1 MDKAYIKNVVV
12 DQRELFSDLLKSQD
26 IIPRT
31 GAELCRKHLSKPNIL
46 LISGLR
52 RSGKSV
58 FSHLLTKGANVPF
71 INFDDERLIGA
82 GTSDLNAI
90 LESFYELYGEFDH
103 ILLDEIQ
110 NIKGWELFVNRLR
123 NKYKVIITGS
133 NSNLLSS
140 EMATHLTGRFLR
152 YELFPLSFSEFLRF
166 KGFIVDENSV
176 HSTKARSKIHNLF
189 SSYLKDGGIF
199 EFYKF
204 GREFLRGLFSSI
216 IMKDIIGR
224 YDIKYPIVL
233 EELALLLINQFSS
246 KVSVNK
252 MTKYFKVK
260 SPHTIK
266 EYIRYLEN
274 TFLIFTINKFSCK
287 VKEQLSTF
295 KKVYVVDNG
304 MINSFVFGFSE
315 NRGPLLENLVA
326 VELKRMAE
334 RSGLHLYYWDNYN
347 VECDFLIKRGTRI
360 TEAFQVCHGLNL
372 NNRKRE
378 MDGLIGALREFG
390 LKNGCILTD
399 SQEEDINVDGFKINV
414 MPVWKWLL
422 ENRHA

>member
-12 DQRELFSDLLKSQD
+12 DQREMFSNLLNSQQ
-26 IIPRT
+26 IISRA
-31 GAELCRKHLSKPNIL
+31 GVELCKKHLSEPNIL

-52 RSGKSV
+52 RSGKSI
-58 FSHLLTKGANVPF
+58 FSHLLMKGANTPF

-82 GTSDLNAI
+82 GVSDLNTV
-90 LESFYELYGEFDH
+90 LECFYEIYGEFDY

-123 NKYKVIITGS
+123 NKYKVIVTGS

-140 EMATHLTGRFLR
+140 EMATHLTGRFMS
-152 YELFPLSFSEFLRF
+152 YELFPLSFMEFLRF
-166 KGFIVDENSV
+166 KGLSVDKNSV
-176 HSTKARSKIHNLF
+176 HSTKARGKSHSLF
-189 SSYLKDGGIF
+189 SSYLKEGGIF
-199 EFYKF
+199 EYYKF
-204 GREFLRGLFSSI
+204 GSEFLRGLFSSI
-216 IMKDIIGR
+216 ITKDIIGR
-224 YDIKYPIVL
+224 YDIKYPVVL

-287 VKEQLSTF
+287 IKEQLSTF
-295 KKVYVVDNG
+295 KKVYIVDNG
-304 MINSFVFGFSE
+304 MINSLIFGFSE
-315 NRGPLLENLVA
+315 NRGRLLENLVA
-326 VELKRMAE
+326 VELKRMAG
-334 RSGLHLYYWDNYN
+334 RGGFHLFYWDNYN
-347 VECDFLIKRGTRI
+347 VECDFLIKKGAKI
-360 TEAFQVCHGLNL
+360 TDAFQVCHELNL
-372 NNRKRE
+372 NSRKRE
-378 MDGLIGALREFG
+378 IEGLLSALKEFG

-399 SQEEDINVDGFKINV
+399 SQEEEMDVEGFKINV
-414 MPVWKWLL
+414 LPAWKWLL
-422 ENRHA
+422 MKD